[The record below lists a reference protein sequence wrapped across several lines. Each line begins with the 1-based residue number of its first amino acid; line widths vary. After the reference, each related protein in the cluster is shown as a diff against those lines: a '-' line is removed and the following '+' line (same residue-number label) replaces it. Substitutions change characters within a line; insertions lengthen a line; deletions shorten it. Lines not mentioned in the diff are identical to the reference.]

1 MTPLWRYLTKSE
13 GMTAKQLA
21 CAAGMSIKQARS
33 DLADL
38 ETRSKVARE
47 RQPVGMPHLWWR
59 TESRPLSDDDALF
72 NMALAAVIH
81 PEPAKVRDV
90 MLVVARRA
98 RNPAIREIVSRCAT
112 SRDPHRIVWATL
124 QTYDGEEIE

>member
-1 MTPLWRYLTKSE
+1 
-13 GMTAKQLA
+13 MTAKQLA

-33 DLADL
+33 DLAEL
-38 ETRSKVARE
+38 EARCKVARE
-47 RQPVGMPHLWWR
+47 RRPVGMPHLWWR

-72 NMALAAVIH
+72 NMALAAAIH

-90 MLVVARRA
+90 MLVVAKRA

-112 SRDPHRIVWATL
+112 SSDPHRIVWATL
-124 QTYDGEEIE
+124 QAYDGEEIE